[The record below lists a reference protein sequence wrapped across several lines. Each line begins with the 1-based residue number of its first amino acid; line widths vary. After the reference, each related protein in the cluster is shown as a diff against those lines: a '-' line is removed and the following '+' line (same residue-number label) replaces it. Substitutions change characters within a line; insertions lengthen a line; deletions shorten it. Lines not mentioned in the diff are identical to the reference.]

1 MRATPHP
8 GGFCL
13 NNANDRPV
21 DFKGD
26 HSKDNAGLAYDT
38 DLAPKGTVIPK
49 KRKGR
54 AGHVNLK
61 VGAAGGVEE
70 GNQLIDVQEEDE

>member
-8 GGFCL
+8 GGFRL

-21 DFKGD
+21 NFEGD
-26 HSKDNAGLAYDT
+26 HSEDDAGLAYDT

-49 KRKGR
+49 KQKGR
-54 AGHVNLK
+54 ARRVNLK
-61 VGAAGGVEE
+61 KARVGKVEVAGG
-70 GNQLIDVQEEDE
+70 GWRRGIS